1 MEPGSPAQLSTAS
14 RFIPKRSDHHQEGWG
29 RLCCQAVQETGL
41 VHTSWCTASP
51 AGAACPQ
58 LPGVVPFSR
67 GLVAPDNSWRPETKT
82 SSYKQMLLLLEVEIF
97 YPQSVPFS
105 QAKTIP
111 HRDLTPPQRNKS
123 SPVLRVPETVCSFRQ
138 AQPRGERRWSCDFQ
152 AWRQGRPCPALFVST
167 GRRAF
172 DCLTK
177 DEADAGSRVGGFYT
191 VRISHVWENKEMR
204 SRSVVPKVHSDG
216 FGRALPGPASGKTV
230 AHSGCIYFSAVG

>member
-1 MEPGSPAQLSTAS
+1 M
-14 RFIPKRSDHHQEGWG
+14 
-29 RLCCQAVQETGL
+29 
-41 VHTSWCTASP
+41 HTNWCTASL

-82 SSYKQMLLLLEVEIF
+82 SSYKQMLLLLEAEIF

-123 SPVLRVPETVCSFRQ
+123 SPVLRVPETVCSFRH

-152 AWRQGRPCPALFVST
+152 AWRQGHPCPALFVST
-167 GRRAF
+167 GRSAF

-177 DEADAGSRVGGFYT
+177 DEADAGSPGGW
-191 VRISHVWENKEMR
+191 VLHCPNISRLGEQGDEVKVSGSQSPLRWVWESSSWACFR
-204 SRSVVPKVHSDG
+204 QDSCTFWLHLFFCCRRVC
-216 FGRALPGPASGKTV
+216 L
-230 AHSGCIYFSAVG
+230 